1 MPNHNTSLP
10 TKARITQCPT
20 KNRPCVATR
29 TVNFSHES
37 KSPPTPLFE
46 GGRGG
51 FAFYHDMGNKKSTS
65 ALAERD
71 ALAAENEKLKALLA
85 SKQS

>member
-1 MPNHNTSLP
+1 VFHRLLLKNQVLFLP
-10 TKARITQCPT
+10 P
-20 KNRPCVATR
+20 
-29 TVNFSHES
+29 F
-37 KSPPTPLFE
+37 FE

-71 ALAAENEKLKALLA
+71 ALVAEIEKLKALLA

>member
-1 MPNHNTSLP
+1 MGFLADVFHRLLLKKSG
-10 TKARITQCPT
+10 A
-20 KNRPCVATR
+20 
-29 TVNFSHES
+29 F
-37 KSPPTPLFE
+37 SPPFLK
-46 GGRGG
+46 GGGGG